1 MTRIMLTSE
10 DQGYNHSVM
19 RRKRMSD
26 CRYDFLYA
34 LKTPTDC
41 VFFVRMAEGVVLLGQ
56 AGNWNIWMSCSI
68 GFVSR
73 EKFGFLIS
81 AYKFPTIFCFQNWFF
96 FAPERHVGL
105 ASRRRLNLTLRWQS
119 SLRTSLRP
127 SKIRGNLGDVWH
139 NVCLAWVIF
148 ACHLLRCHP
157 WFFQDLNYCFKT
169 LTLSY
174 HWFLRKMTSDFF
186 AG

>member
-1 MTRIMLTSE
+1 MLQSLVIDWMFLLILPVFFGTLMTRIMLTSE

-73 EKFGFLIS
+73 EKFGF
-81 AYKFPTIFCFQNWFF
+81 
-96 FAPERHVGL
+96 
-105 ASRRRLNLTLRWQS
+105 
-119 SLRTSLRP
+119 
-127 SKIRGNLGDVWH
+127 
-139 NVCLAWVIF
+139 
-148 ACHLLRCHP
+148 
-157 WFFQDLNYCFKT
+157 
-169 LTLSY
+169 
-174 HWFLRKMTSDFF
+174 
-186 AG
+186 